1 MKKLLILSIFFQSCF
16 FKPNI
21 VGGVTKPE
29 PNNDTTYIEV
39 VKEIFKPIEKL
50 VYSNCNDTAY
60 LLTIES
66 LQRSLDSAKSTKEKR
81 IIIKQIRE
89 VLSQRD
95 ARELK
100 EQKESNKLAIS
111 QNKELTE
118 RIIVLQK
125 MLKQK
130 EKTERVEARQGRK
143 CGHWWII
150 LLLAF
155 STIFFFIAWL
165 KK

>member
-1 MKKLLILSIFFQSCF
+1 MKLAMKKLVILSIFCQSCF

-21 VGGVTKPE
+21 GGGGTKPE
-29 PNNDTTYIEV
+29 PSNDTTYIEV

-50 VYSNCNDTAY
+50 VYSDCNDTAY
-60 LLTIES
+60 LMTIES
-66 LQRSLDSAKSTKEKR
+66 LQRSLDSAKSTKEKKV
-81 IIIKQIRE
+81 IIKQLKE

-100 EQKESNKLAIS
+100 EQKEANKLAIS

-118 RIIVLQK
+118 RIITLQK

-130 EKTERVEARQGRK
+130 EKTERVEARQGGK

-150 LLLAF
+150 
-155 STIFFFIAWL
+155 
-165 KK
+165 